1 VVYFDKQ
8 ENALPFTLAASSV
21 MSPGD
26 KSYRIDEGVKLAEE
40 ICNASRIKAEGLLN
54 MPSRM
59 APK

>member
-1 VVYFDKQ
+1 VVYLNKQ
-8 ENALPFTLAASSV
+8 ENALLFTLAASSV
-21 MSPGD
+21 LSPGD
-26 KSYRIDEGVKLAEE
+26 KSYIDEGVKLAQE